1 MTIWPRPR
9 ISRSLVR
16 LTVICSLAL
25 LAVGTLGC
33 RSTLERTGILFLYR
47 DAPLPPAQARL
58 DLAYRSDRAAHPEK
72 HRLDLFLPSAGER
85 DWPTLVFVHGGG
97 WTHGDRTQVAGGAE
111 VMRNIGR
118 HFATRGVATAVLSY
132 RLQPAVTW
140 REQLDDVAAAL
151 RFVRE
156 QVAIEGGNPDALYLS
171 GHSAGSWLAARVGYD
186 DSLLQ
191 AAGVP
196 PSSICGL
203 ALVSGAAYDLADRET
218 YDVGANRDYFVERF
232 DDGSSDWE
240 VAGSVV
246 PLLRSDLPPTLIIHG
261 SLESKALRRQS
272 ELLFE
277 RMQAQ
282 EAPVSKLELGW
293 QTHETIVLTLSRDD
307 KRAVPAILE
316 LMQTA
321 SCPAR
326 PVAG

>member
-1 MTIWPRPR
+1 MTE
-9 ISRSLVR
+9 SRRHLGRQALRVAAIAV
-16 LTVICSLAL
+16 LGL
-25 LAVGTLGC
+25 LAVGSLGC

-47 DAPLPPAQARL
+47 DAPLPRTQAHL
-58 DLAYRSDRAAHPEK
+58 DLAYRDDLEADPEK
-72 HRLDLFLPSAGER
+72 HRLDLFLPAAGER

-97 WTHGDRTQVAGGAE
+97 WTHGDRAQVAGGADLI
-111 VMRNIGR
+111 RNIGR
-118 HFATRGVATAVLSY
+118 HFATQGVASAVLSY
-132 RLQPAVTW
+132 RLQPGVTW
-140 REQLDDVAAAL
+140 REQLEDVAAAL

-186 DSLLQ
+186 DALLQ
-191 AAGVP
+191 SAGVP

-203 ALVSGAAYDLADRET
+203 ALVSGAAYDLADQET

-232 DDGSSDWE
+232 DDGSTDWE

-246 PLLRSDLPPTLIIHG
+246 PLLRSNLPPTLILYG

-272 ELLFE
+272 ELLYE
-277 RMQAQ
+277 ELEAR

-293 QTHETIVLTLSRDD
+293 QTHETIVLTLSRED
-307 KRAVPAILE
+307 KRAVPAILD

-326 PVAG
+326 PTAG